1 MPVSSLKLL
10 ENEGG
15 KELKRETEEEGASLR
30 EIKVGPTPFKAGA
43 GFYMHTPRARRLCWQ
58 MKQAGA
64 EGQSRHGG
72 MIDGSI

>member
-15 KELKRETEEEGASLR
+15 KEEEGASLP

-43 GFYMHTPRARRLCWQ
+43 GFYMHTPRVHRLCWQ
-58 MKQAGA
+58 IKQTGGLRGRAVTAG
-64 EGQSRHGG
+64 
-72 MIDGSI
+72 